1 MRRADLEQNVD
12 YAHSPYVS
20 PDTRTSAERVT
31 VVDLGHWGSDPI
43 WGEPKEHLLATGEKV
58 VGRFFPKDKAL
69 EVLVRRARDG
79 KVLAVKPRNLICTWA
94 DQEVYLAAKDE
105 DVRRREDALRVAR
118 EQVRALE
125 AAHPGVVGR
134 VSRDNRMSSSFEVSF
149 SISDFE
155 TFIADYER
163 KGEP

>member
-20 PDTRTSAERVT
+20 SETRTSAERVT
-31 VVDLGHWGSDPI
+31 VIDLGHWEGTSHWEGP
-43 WGEPKEHLLATGEKV
+43 EEHFLATGEMV
-58 VGRFFPKDKAL
+58 VGRFFPKDKGL
-69 EVLVRRARDG
+69 EVLVRRVRDG
-79 KVLAVKPRNLICTWA
+79 KVLAVKPRYLICTWA

-105 DVRRREDALRVAR
+105 DIRRHEDALRVAR

-134 VSRDNRMSSSFEVSF
+134 VSHDSRMSSSFKVSF
-149 SISDFE
+149 SVSDFE
-155 TFIADYER
+155 KFIADYER
-163 KGEP
+163 K